1 MKVRVVLASILI
13 AAVASPAFAASYYV
27 VQNSKTQ
34 KCAVTTKKPSDKSK
48 TLTLAGDGTAYATK
62 AEANAAMATIA
73 ACKTT

>member
-1 MKVRVVLASILI
+1 MKVRVILASILI

-27 VQNSKTQ
+27 VQSSKTQ
-34 KCAVTTKKPSDKSK
+34 KCSVTTKKPSDKSK

-62 AEANAAMATIA
+62 AEATSAMATIA